1 MKIGVY
7 GGTFNP
13 PHLGHA
19 AAARAVFELLKLDLL
34 LLVPDG
40 QPPHKDL
47 PAGSPT
53 AEQRLEMTR
62 LAGEQLGLGD
72 KVRVLDLELRR
83 PGRSYTAETLRQ
95 LRTQYPEDELW
106 LLMGTDMF
114 LTFQAW
120 RDPATILSL
129 AGIAAFGRTEE
140 DTEALFAPQ
149 RDYLYRTYPQARIFT
164 LTIPGVV
171 DVSST
176 ELRDM
181 LAHGKGG
188 HLLPPAVYGYILREG
203 LYGTGADLK
212 HLPLAQLRPV
222 ALSFLKHKRIPHVLG
237 TEQEAI
243 RLAER
248 YGADVEKARVAAT
261 EQEAIRLAERYGA
274 DVEKARVAALLHD
287 CTKKLDM
294 DEQLALCRKYGIE
307 LDELERKALKLL
319 HAKTGAAIA
328 RDVFGVDD
336 EIYSAIWWHTTGH
349 AGMTLLE
356 KIMYLADYIE
366 PSRDFPGVDKL
377 RAVCYKDLDEGLLMG
392 LEMTIEEMTSM
403 GNPVH
408 HATIEARDALKG

>member
-83 PGRSYTAETLRQ
+83 PGRSYTAETLSE
-95 LRTQYPEDELW
+95 LRKLYPEDELW

-114 LTFQAW
+114 LTLQAW

-248 YGADVEKARVAAT
+248 YGADVEKARVAA
-261 EQEAIRLAERYGA
+261 
-274 DVEKARVAALLHD
+274 LLHD

-294 DEQLALCRKYGIE
+294 DEQLALCRRYGIE
-307 LDELERKALKLL
+307 LDELEREALKLL

-336 EIYSAIWWHTTGH
+336 EILQRHPVAHHRPRGH
-349 AGMTLLE
+349 DPAGEDHVSGGLYRAL
-356 KIMYLADYIE
+356 
-366 PSRDFPGVDKL
+366 PGFSGVDKL

-392 LEMTIEEMTSM
+392 LEMTIEEMTGM

-408 HATIEARDALKG
+408 RATIEARDALKG

>member
-13 PHLGHA
+13 PHLGHVT
-19 AAARAVFELLKLDLL
+19 AARAVFELLKLDLL

-40 QPPHKDL
+40 QPPHKML
-47 PAGSPT
+47 PPGSPT
-53 AEQRLEMTR
+53 PEQRLEMTR
-62 LAGEQLGLGD
+62 LAGEQLGLGER
-72 KVRVLDLELRR
+72 VRTLDLELKRE
-83 PGRSYTAETLRQ
+83 GRSYTAETLRQ
-95 LRTQYPEDELW
+95 LHQQYPEDELW

-114 LTFQAW
+114 LTLQAW
-120 RDPATILSL
+120 REPGEILSL
-129 AGIAAFGRTEE
+129 AGIAAFGRTEA
-140 DTEALFAPQ
+140 DTEELFSVQ
-149 RDYLYRTYPQARIFT
+149 RDYLYRTYLQARIFT

-176 ELRDM
+176 ELRTM
-181 LAHGKGG
+181 LARGEGG
-188 HLLPPAVYGYILREG
+188 NLLPPAVYGYILREG
-203 LYGTGADLK
+203 LYDTRADLK
-212 HLPLAQLRPV
+212 HLPLRTLRPV
-222 ALSFLKHKRIPHVLG
+222 ALSYLKHKRIPHVLG

-248 YGADVEKARVAAT
+248 YGADVEKARVAA
-261 EQEAIRLAERYGA
+261 
-274 DVEKARVAALLHD
+274 LLHD
-287 CTKKLDM
+287 CTKRLDM
-294 DEQLALCRKYGIE
+294 EEQLALCRQYGIQ
-307 LDELERKALKLL
+307 LDALEQQALKLL

-336 EIYSAIWWHTTGH
+336 EIYRAIWWHTTGH

>member
-1 MKIGVY
+1 MKIGIY

-13 PHLGHA
+13 PHLGHLT
-19 AAARAVFELLKLDLL
+19 AARAVFELLNLDQL
-34 LLVPDG
+34 LLVPAG
-40 QPPHKDL
+40 MPPHKEL

-53 AEQRLEMTR
+53 PEQRLEMTR

-72 KVRVLDLELRR
+72 RVRTLDIEVYRQ
-83 PGRSYTAETLRQ
+83 GKSFTADTLAQ
-95 LRTQYPEDELW
+95 LKAQHPEDELW

-114 LTFQAW
+114 LTLQAW
-120 RDPATILSL
+120 HEPGKILSL

-140 DTEALFAPQ
+140 YTEELFSAQ
-149 RDYLYRTYPQARIFT
+149 REYLYQTYPQARLFT
-164 LTIPGVV
+164 LTIPGVI

-176 ELRDM
+176 ELREK
-181 LAHGKGG
+181 LAKGEG
-188 HLLPPAVYGYILREG
+188 ASLLAPAVYGYILREG
-203 LYGTGADLK
+203 LYNTGADLK
-212 HLPLAQLRPV
+212 HLSLSQLRPV
-222 ALSFLKHKRIPHVLG
+222 ALSYLKHKRIPHVLG

-248 YGADVEKARVAAT
+248 YGADVEKAR
-261 EQEAIRLAERYGA
+261 R
-274 DVEKARVAALLHD
+274 AALLHD

-294 DEQLALCRKYGIE
+294 EEQLALCRRYGIQ
-307 LDELERKALKLL
+307 LDELEQKALKLL
-319 HAKTGAAIA
+319 HSKTGAAIA

-336 EIYSAIWWHTTGH
+336 DIYSAIWYHTTGH
-349 AGMTLLE
+349 AGMTKLE
-356 KIMYLADYIE
+356 KIIYLADYIE

-377 RAVCYKDLDEGLLMG
+377 RKVCYEDLDRGLLMG

>member
-13 PHLGHA
+13 PHLGHVT
-19 AAARAVFELLKLDLL
+19 AARAVFELLKLDLL

-40 QPPHKDL
+40 QPPHKVL

-53 AEQRLEMTR
+53 PAQRLEMTR
-62 LAGEQLGLGD
+62 LAGEQLGLGE
-72 KVRVLDLELRR
+72 KVQTLDLELRR
-83 PGRSYTAETLRQ
+83 PGRSFTSETLEA
-95 LRTQYPEDELW
+95 LRERYPQDELW

-114 LTFQAW
+114 LTLQTW
-120 RDPATILSL
+120 HEPEKILSL
-129 AGIAAFGRTEE
+129 AGVAAFGRTEA
-140 DTEALFAPQ
+140 DTEELFSVQ
-149 RDYLYRTYPQARIFT
+149 RDYLYRAYPQARIFT

-176 ELRDM
+176 DLRAM
-181 LAHGKGG
+181 LARGEGG
-188 HLLPPAVYGYILREG
+188 ALLPPAVYGYILREG
-203 LYGTGADLK
+203 LYGTEADLK
-212 HLPLAQLRPV
+212 HLPFRQLRPV
-222 ALSFLKHKRIPHVLG
+222 ALSYLKYKRIPHVLG
-237 TEQEAI
+237 
-243 RLAER
+243 
-248 YGADVEKARVAAT
+248 T

-294 DEQLALCRKYGIE
+294 EQQLALCRQYGIQ
-307 LDELERKALKLL
+307 LDELERRALKLL

-336 EIYSAIWWHTTGH
+336 EIYRAIWWHTTGH

-356 KIMYLADYIE
+356 KIIYLADYIE

-377 RAVCYKDLDEGLLMG
+377 RSVCYKDLDEGLLLG
-392 LEMTIEEMTSM
+392 LEMTIKEMTDL

>member
-13 PHLGHA
+13 PHLGHLT
-19 AAARAVFELLKLDLL
+19 AARAVFDLLKLDKL
-34 LLVPDG
+34 LLVPAG
-40 QPPHKDL
+40 LPPHKAL

-72 KVRVLDLELRR
+72 RVEVLDLEVHRE
-83 PGRSYTAETLRQ
+83 GKSYTADTLAQIRE
-95 LRTQYPEDELW
+95 QYPGAEQW
-106 LLMGTDMF
+106 QLLGTDMF
-114 LTFQAW
+114 LTHKTW
-120 RDPATILSL
+120 HEPAAIFAQ

-140 DTEALFAPQ
+140 DTEELFSVQ
-149 RDYLYRTYPQARIFT
+149 REYLYRTYPSARIFT

-171 DVSST
+171 DISST
-176 ELRDM
+176 ELREQ
-181 LAHGKGG
+181 LPAGRGAS
-188 HLLPPAVYGYILREG
+188 LLPPAVYGYILRED
-203 LYGTGADLK
+203 LYRTGADLK
-212 HLPLAQLRPV
+212 HLPLSQLRPV
-222 ALSFLKHKRIPHVLG
+222 ALSYLKHKRIPHVLG

-248 YGADVEKARVAAT
+248 YGADVGKARV
-261 EQEAIRLAERYGA
+261 G
-274 DVEKARVAALLHD
+274 ALLHD

-294 DEQLALCRKYGIE
+294 EAQLALCRHYGIE
-307 LDELERKALKLL
+307 LDELEQKALKLL

-328 RDVFGVDD
+328 RDVFGVD
-336 EIYSAIWWHTTGH
+336 EAVYSAIRWHTTGR
-349 AGMTLLE
+349 AGMPKLERIILL
-356 KIMYLADYIE
+356 ARDIE

-377 RAVCYKDLDEGLLMG
+377 RKVCYEDLDKGLLMG
-392 LEMTIEEMTSM
+392 LEMTIGEMNAM

>member
-1 MKIGVY
+1 MKIGIY

-13 PHLGHA
+13 PHLGHV

-47 PAGSPT
+47 PAGSAT

-62 LAGEQLGLGD
+62 LAGEQLGLGE

-83 PGRSYTAETLRQ
+83 PGRSYTAETLEE
-95 LRTQYPEDELW
+95 LRRQYPADELW

-114 LTFQAW
+114 LTLQTW
-120 RDPATILSL
+120 RQPERILSL
-129 AGIAAFGRTEE
+129 AGIAAFGRTEA
-140 DTEALFAPQ
+140 DTEELFALQ
-149 RDYLYRTYPQARIFT
+149 RDYLYHTYPQARLFT

-176 ELRDM
+176 DLRER
-181 LAHGKGG
+181 LSRGEGG

-203 LYGTGADLK
+203 LYNTRADLR
-212 HLPLAQLRPV
+212 HLPIRDLRPV
-222 ALSFLKHKRIPHVLG
+222 ALSCLKYRRIPHVLG

-248 YGADVEKARVAAT
+248 YGADVGKA
-261 EQEAIRLAERYGA
+261 Q
-274 DVEKARVAALLHD
+274 VAALLHD

-294 DEQLALCRKYGIE
+294 EEQLALCRHYGIA

-319 HAKTGAAIA
+319 HAKTGAAVA
-328 RDVFGVDD
+328 REMFGVDD
-336 EIYSAIWWHTTGH
+336 EIYHAIWWHTTGH

-356 KIMYLADYIE
+356 KIIYLADYIE
-366 PSRDFPGVDKL
+366 PSRNFPGVDKL
-377 RAVCYKDLDEGLLMG
+377 RSVCYKDLDEGLLMG
-392 LEMTIEEMTSM
+392 LEMTIDEMTEM

-408 HATIEARDALKG
+408 RATIEARDALKG

>member
-1 MKIGVY
+1 MKIGIY

-13 PHLGHA
+13 PHLGHLT
-19 AAARAVFELLKLDLL
+19 AARAVFELLNLDQL
-34 LLVPDG
+34 LLVPAG
-40 QPPHKDL
+40 MPPHKEL

-53 AEQRLEMTR
+53 PEQRLEMTR

-72 KVRVLDLELRR
+72 RVRTLDIEVYRQ
-83 PGRSYTAETLRQ
+83 GKSFTADTLAQ
-95 LRTQYPEDELW
+95 LKTQHPEDELW

-114 LTFQAW
+114 LTLQAW
-120 RDPATILSL
+120 HEPGKILSL

-140 DTEALFAPQ
+140 DTEELFSAQ
-149 RDYLYRTYPQARIFT
+149 REYLYQTYPQARLFT
-164 LTIPGVV
+164 LTIPGVI

-176 ELRDM
+176 ELREK
-181 LAHGKGG
+181 LAKGEG
-188 HLLPPAVYGYILREG
+188 ASLLAPAVYGYILREG
-203 LYGTGADLK
+203 LYNTGADLK
-212 HLPLAQLRPV
+212 HLSLSQLRPV
-222 ALSFLKHKRIPHVLG
+222 ALSYLKHKRIPHVLG

-248 YGADVEKARVAAT
+248 YGADVEKAR
-261 EQEAIRLAERYGA
+261 R
-274 DVEKARVAALLHD
+274 AALLHD

-294 DEQLALCRKYGIE
+294 EEQLALCRRYGIQ
-307 LDELERKALKLL
+307 LDELEQKALKLL
-319 HAKTGAAIA
+319 HSKTGAAIA

-336 EIYSAIWWHTTGH
+336 EIYSAIWYHTTGH
-349 AGMTLLE
+349 ANMTKLE
-356 KIMYLADYIE
+356 KIIYLADYIE

-377 RAVCYKDLDEGLLMG
+377 RKVCYEDLDRGLLMG